1 MMGDKDILVPK
12 TEKQSCSHDPLL
24 FILGGWRVLGGK
36 ETIKKTLKENIYSY
50 VVINNSNK

>member
-24 FILGGWRVLGGK
+24 FILGGGGFWVAK
-36 ETIKKTLKENIYSY
+36 RQ
-50 VVINNSNK
+50 